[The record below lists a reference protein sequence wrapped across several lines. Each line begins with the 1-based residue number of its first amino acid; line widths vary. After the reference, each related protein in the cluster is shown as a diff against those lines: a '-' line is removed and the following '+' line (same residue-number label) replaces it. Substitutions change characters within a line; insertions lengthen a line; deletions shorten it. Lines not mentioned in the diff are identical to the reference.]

1 MQIFT
6 FAYLEWFF
14 VISGHNNKMGAQKQI
29 RRYEGE
35 KLKYGVLY
43 NRSTLRTQ

>member
-14 VISGHNNKMGAQKQI
+14 VISGHNNKVGTLKQI
-29 RRYEGE
+29 RRSERE
-35 KLKYGVLY
+35 DLKYGMLY
-43 NRSTLRTQ
+43 NRSTLGIQ

>member
-14 VISGHNNKMGAQKQI
+14 VISGHNKVGVQKQI

-35 KLKYGVLY
+35 KLKYDMLY
-43 NRSTLRTQ
+43 NRSTLRIQ